1 MKICMPSVIIKDNES
16 VDSAIRKLKR
26 SVEKAG
32 LPKELRKREF
42 YEPPSKIKKRRIS
55 TSKKRLSKKLAREKI
70 FLKKGNKYFKG
81 NQ

>member
-1 MKICMPSVIIKDNES
+1 MPSVIIKDNES
-16 VDSAIRKLKR
+16 IDLAIRKLKR

-55 TSKKRLSKKLAREKI
+55 TTKKRLQKKISREKLI
-70 FLKKGNKYFKG
+70 LKRGNNHFKVS
-81 NQ
+81 NYV